1 MANDKCKGCQSFCML
16 GHQLVLYGPDGKTK
30 YNGGW
35 LNWKNVKK
43 GDSISSNQPNT
54 TKVAISQVN
63 QQDLINFIRNAYKE
77 GRYNPQKGNL
87 YENESKGKGLNIIT
101 NPAAQSAPSSLSSA
115 ESGAS
120 TGKIIYA
127 HHYNDLLDC
136 ISDFHAP
143 ISEDPKGDSLIG
155 NKNGNDG
162 GNNAKQDGP
171 VVGWPISA
179 DDLVISGNSEVGKNS
194 DLSLIKA
201 DLYKGL
207 YDKASKL
214 MYHPYQCN
222 MCNVYEGG
230 DWLEIVKDIG
240 TACYNYGI
248 VYNNHAGGPV
258 DTAKGYHVTL
268 SRFDCSGYVGACLAV
283 FNAVENGSSSTNIS
297 GYGGT
302 SDAYL
307 EDGSGIPA
315 SLKKYFSFSGS
326 LPSKPGSI
334 LVRWAKSGVDPFGNR
349 TEHVEIR
356 GENGI
361 WSGGG
366 RGGPSGNLMMG
377 KMDTGG
383 TTCNFGWEYT
393 GG

>member
-1 MANDKCKGCQSFCML
+1 MNQISDKKDCRGCMSFCMQGKQL
-16 GHQLVLYGPDGKTK
+16 AVAGHDESHSGWKKWKDLTSGKDGTIICSKDGLSAT
-30 YNGGW
+30 
-35 LNWKNVKK
+35 
-43 GDSISSNQPNT
+43 NQT
-54 TKVAISQVN
+54 
-63 QQDLINFIRNAYKE
+63 DLINFIRDVYKT
-77 GRYNPQKGNL
+77 GVYNPEKGNMFDEVPKNL
-87 YENESKGKGLNIIT
+87 SHVYDSPSSKSVPGSLKVAEEGVSSDAVIYAKHYNNFLEALASSQTNPISVDSKGEPLKDKNK
-101 NPAAQSAPSSLSSA
+101 NPINNNAT
-115 ESGAS
+115 ESGPVAGWW
-120 TGKIIYA
+120 TNA
-127 HHYNDLLDC
+127 D
-136 ISDFHAP
+136 P
-143 ISEDPKGDSLIG
+143 I
-155 NKNGNDG
+155 
-162 GNNAKQDGP
+162 
-171 VVGWPISA
+171 VV
-179 DDLVISGNSEVGKNS
+179 SGQKYPNS

-201 DLYKGL
+201 DLYKSL
-207 YDKASKL
+207 YEKASKL
-214 MYHPYQCN
+214 MYHPHQCCI
-222 MCNVYEGG
+222 CNVYEGG

-240 TACYNYGI
+240 TACYDYGI
-248 VYNNHAGGPV
+248 VYNNNAGGAV

-283 FNAVENGSSSTNIS
+283 FNAVENDSSSTNIS

-307 EDGSGIPA
+307 EDGSGIPS
-315 SLKKYFSFSGS
+315 SLKKYFSFSSS